1 MKRQEGGY
9 SMRNSTFKKVIS
21 TLLVLVIA
29 LSINV
34 NVSAKEANLDPTVV
48 FDEKELSLIAKS
60 ARSKTIYQDK
70 GVGLISKSQNL
81 VASASV
87 ASSGTYP
94 TRYGVILITEDK
106 FKGIIPTGHAAII
119 WTSTTVVE
127 SLSNGVTTG
136 PNDWNTSKSTC
147 YGITVSGTTTA
158 QDNAAS
164 NWCYK
169 QIGKPY
175 NYNYLD
181 KNTRTKFYCSQLVY
195 AAFLDN
201 YNINIDTSAFVTAV
215 HPMELV
221 DSSNTYTIYVK

>member
-1 MKRQEGGY
+1 
-9 SMRNSTFKKVIS
+9 MRNNTLKKVIS
-21 TLLVLVIA
+21 MLLVLV
-29 LSINV
+29 LSLLINV
-34 NVSAKEANLDPTVV
+34 NASAKESNLDPSTI
-48 FDEKELSLIAKS
+48 FNEKELSLITKE
-60 ARSKTIYQDK
+60 ARNQKIYQDK
-70 GVGLISKSQNL
+70 GVGTIDKSERL
-81 VASASV
+81 AVSTAST
-87 ASSGTYP
+87 GTYP
-94 TRYGVILITEDK
+94 TRYGVILVTEDK
-106 FKGIIPTGHAAII
+106 YKGLIPTGHAAII

-136 PNDWNTSKSTC
+136 PNDWNTSKNTC

-181 KNTRTKFYCSQLVY
+181 KNTRAKFYCSQLIY
-195 AAFLDN
+195 AAYLDN

-221 DSSNTYTIYVK
+221 NSSNTYTIYIK

>member
-1 MKRQEGGY
+1 
-9 SMRNSTFKKVIS
+9 MRNNTLKKVIS
-21 TLLVLVIA
+21 MLLVLV
-29 LSINV
+29 LSLLINV
-34 NVSAKEANLDPTVV
+34 NASAKESNLDPSTI
-48 FDEKELSLIAKS
+48 FNEKELSLITKEV
-60 ARSKTIYQDK
+60 RNQKIYQDK
-70 GVGLISKSQNL
+70 GVGIIDKSERL
-81 VASASV
+81 AVSTAST
-87 ASSGTYP
+87 GTYP
-94 TRYGVILITEDK
+94 TRYGVILVTEDK
-106 FKGIIPTGHAAII
+106 YKGLIPTGHAAII

-136 PNDWNTSKSTC
+136 PNDWNTSKNTC

-181 KNTRTKFYCSQLVY
+181 KNTRTKFYCSQLIY
-195 AAFLDN
+195 AAYLDN

-221 DSSNTYTIYVK
+221 NSSNTYTIYIK

>member
-1 MKRQEGGY
+1 
-9 SMRNSTFKKVIS
+9 MRNNTFKKVIS
-21 TLLVLVIA
+21 MLLILVVA

-34 NVSAKEANLDPTVV
+34 NASAKETKLDPSVI
-48 FDEKELSLIAKS
+48 FNEEELSFITES
-60 ARSKTIYQDK
+60 ARSQPIYQDK
-70 GVGLISKSQNL
+70 GVSLLSKSQSL
-81 VASASV
+81 LATTAST
-87 ASSGTYP
+87 GTYP
-94 TRYGVILITEDK
+94 TRYGVILVTEDK

-147 YGITVSGTTTA
+147 YGITVKGTTTA

-201 YNINIDTSAFVTAV
+201 YNINIDTSAFITAV

-221 DSSNTYTIYVK
+221 DSANTYTIYIK

>member
-9 SMRNSTFKKVIS
+9 SMRNKTFKKVIS
-21 TLLVLVIA
+21 MLLVLVVA

-34 NVSAKEANLDPTVV
+34 NASAKESKADPSVI
-48 FDEKELSLIAKS
+48 FNEKELSLITES
-60 ARSKTIYQDK
+60 ARSQPIYQDK
-70 GVGLISKSQNL
+70 GVGNLSKSQNV
-81 VASASV
+81 VA

-94 TRYGVILITEDK
+94 TRYGVILVTEDK
-106 FKGIIPTGHAAII
+106 FKGLIPTGHAAII

-136 PNDWNTSKSTC
+136 PNDWNTSKNTC
-147 YGITVSGTTTA
+147 YGITVSGTTAA

-181 KNTRTKFYCSQLVY
+181 KNTRSKFYCSQLVY
-195 AAFLDN
+195 AAYLDN

-221 DSSNTYTIYVK
+221 DSANTYTIYIK